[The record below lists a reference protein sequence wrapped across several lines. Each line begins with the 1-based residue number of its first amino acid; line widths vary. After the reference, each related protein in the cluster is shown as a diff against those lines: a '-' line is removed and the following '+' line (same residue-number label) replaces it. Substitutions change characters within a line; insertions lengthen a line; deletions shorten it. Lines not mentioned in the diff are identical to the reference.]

1 MINDRKKRDKYGKE
15 IYMVKGTSG
24 IDQWFAR
31 RPEKDKNRRK
41 GGWVLFLAVSDEV
54 FAALDAGYNLK
65 VIHEYL
71 TDQGKLKCSYDTFR
85 GYVKKYQQKPIR
97 TAAAAS
103 APAANEQAPA
113 PALKEI
119 KAPKKVQADKPK
131 KFEFNPEPQK
141 SDLI

>member
-1 MINDRKKRDKYGKE
+1 
-15 IYMVKGTSG
+15 
-24 IDQWFAR
+24 
-31 RPEKDKNRRK
+31 
-41 GGWVLFLAVSDEV
+41 
-54 FAALDAGYNLK
+54 

-97 TAAAAS
+97 PVAATP
-103 APAANEQAPA
+103 APNKEQA
-113 PALKEI
+113 PALKEN

-141 SDLI
+141 SELI

>member
-1 MINDRKKRDKYGKE
+1 MINDRKKRDKYGKD
-15 IYMVKGTSG
+15 IYMSKGTSG
-24 IDQWFAR
+24 IDQWFANR
-31 RPEKDKNRRK
+31 TEKDKNRRK

-97 TAAAAS
+97 PVAATPAS
-103 APAANEQAPA
+103 NKEQAP
-113 PALKEI
+113 
-119 KAPKKVQADKPK
+119 APKKVQADKPK

-141 SDLI
+141 SELI

>member
-15 IYMVKGTSG
+15 IYMGKGTSG
-24 IDQWFAR
+24 IDQWFANR
-31 RPEKDKNRRK
+31 TEKDKNRRK

-97 TAAAAS
+97 PVAATPAS
-103 APAANEQAPA
+103 NKEQA
-113 PALKEI
+113 PALKEN
-119 KAPKKVQADKPK
+119 KVPKKVQADKPK

-141 SDLI
+141 SELI